1 MNEERN
7 KRFLE
12 MITVLQSM
20 ADELSDICE
29 EEQSRFDAMTE
40 SEQQSENGAE
50 LEAFADEMDEAA
62 TLLDEVVSII
72 GGYAE

>member
-1 MNEERN
+1 
-7 KRFLE
+7 

-20 ADELSDICE
+20 ADELSEICE

-40 SEQQSENGAE
+40 SEQQAENGAE

-62 TLLDEVVSII
+62 TLLDEVVSIL